1 MINAAD
7 STLPMF
13 SAPTMRLS
21 DEVILT
27 RVEPARVA
35 DRDGVTIPRPPQ
47 QVDDETACNRM
58 RLFVRACFMQGSIE

>member
-7 STLPMF
+7 SAVPMF
-13 SAPTMRLS
+13 DRPTMRLN
-21 DEVILT
+21 DEIVLT

-47 QVDDETACNRM
+47 QVDDETASNRM
-58 RLFVRACFMQGSIE
+58 RLFIRACFMQGAIE